1 MLQEK
6 SVTHPVIVSPDLYRK
21 GFRDGARSRM
31 SGDHPDYL
39 AGWRM
44 GFKMYR
50 CNIPACQETPLER
63 GSGDEL
69 LNPI

>member
-1 MLQEK
+1 
-6 SVTHPVIVSPDLYRK
+6 
-21 GFRDGARSRM
+21 M